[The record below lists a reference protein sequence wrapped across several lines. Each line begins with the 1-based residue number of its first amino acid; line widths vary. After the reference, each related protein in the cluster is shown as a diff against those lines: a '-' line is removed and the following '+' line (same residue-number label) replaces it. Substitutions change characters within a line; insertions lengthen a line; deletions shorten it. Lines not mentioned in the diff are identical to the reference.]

1 MPFLS
6 PGGEE
11 KEKGTLRGERGEG
24 SCNNAEEDRMCVWTM
39 ECGDQSTMST
49 RRSQAS
55 NVAVNSEC
63 KETLSNHS
71 NLKCVQ
77 SAVQLP
83 ASGN

>member
-6 PGGEE
+6 PGG
-11 KEKGTLRGERGEG
+11 RGGERERDIERGEG

-55 NVAVNSEC
+55 NVAVNSESARKLC
-63 KETLSNHS
+63 RTTLI
-71 NLKCVQ
+71 
-77 SAVQLP
+77 
-83 ASGN
+83 